1 MNNLSARERRLALV
15 FGAVVLL
22 FAVYFLFLRG
32 GDEVAVPDVFPD
44 NPPAVVTPAI
54 VQPEASPTFVI
65 PPSARD
71 PFRAS

>member
-15 FGAVVLL
+15 FGAVLLL

-44 NPPAVVTPAI
+44 NPPVVVTPQGT
-54 VQPEASPTFVI
+54 QPDTSPAFVI